1 MLILSFVLMVSEMF
15 NIDTK
20 NPTEYGALRTVVGWY
35 GCRSSS
41 ITSGSKPIN
50 LVELLI
56 VVAELGHSN
65 VKISR
70 AHATL
75 LFRTLIFLQLAM
87 LHFYYSHCDLQLTSC
102 KCIIYSTFT
111 TTVS

>member
-1 MLILSFVLMVSEMF
+1 MVGTAVGLVVLL
-15 NIDTK
+15 D
-20 NPTEYGALRTVVGWY
+20 
-35 GCRSSS
+35 SS
-41 ITSGSKPIN
+41 SKPIN

-70 AHATL
+70 THATL
-75 LFRTLIFLQLAM
+75 LFRTLIFFLQLA
-87 LHFYYSHCDLQLTSC
+87 LLQFYYSHCDLQLTSC

-111 TTVS
+111 TTVSQL